1 MHTVKHFCT
10 LLLSLAISLNVIAQI
25 PPKREFRGTWVHTV
39 GQGKYAKMSMPE
51 MKKYFTDLLDGF
63 QKDGI
68 NVVLFQVRPEADA
81 WYDSPYEPWSR
92 YITGVQGK
100 NPGWDPLAFM
110 VKECHKRNIDIQAWL
125 NPYRVRTSPK
135 KPLAANHIYFR
146 HKDWFVNY
154 GDYLWFDPGNPACRE
169 FIKTVVKDIVKRY
182 DIDGI
187 HMDDYFYPYPI
198 VESQFDD
205 NKSFKTYGL
214 RKGFKSTQK
223 GDWRRD
229 NVNTLIRELHESI
242 HNIKPWVDF
251 GVSPFGIYRN
261 QKSDP
266 NGSQTNGLSNY
277 DDLFA
282 DILYWLKMGWVD
294 YNIPQLYWEIGHK
307 AADYGILI
315 DWWSKNSYDVP
326 LYIGQDVLRT
336 IKPDSLKRNQ
346 LRSKMNMVSENP
358 KVTGNCFWP
367 GYELER
373 NAGGVGD
380 SLRSVYH
387 KYPALHPADSK
398 YDRNPPQNV
407 RNLIYSRNK
416 SNNLNLTWNAPIA
429 KQEMD
434 KATYYVVYRFN
445 SQADIN
451 LEDPRCIVSV
461 TRETHY
467 DIPRKTPP
475 HKFYVVTAL
484 DRCHNE
490 SRGELIEVPY

>member
-10 LLLSLAISLNVIAQI
+10 LLLFLVISLNIVAQL

-39 GQGKYAKMSMPE
+39 GQGKYAKMSMQE
-51 MKKYFTDLLDGF
+51 MKSYFTNLLDGF

-81 WYDSPYEPWSR
+81 WYASPYEPWSR

-110 VKECHKRNIDIQAWL
+110 VKECHKRNIDIHAWL

-135 KPLAANHIYFR
+135 KVLAANHIYFK

-182 DIDGI
+182 DVDGI

-198 VESQFDD
+198 VESQFND
-205 NKSFKTYGL
+205 NKSFKTYGSK
-214 RKGFKSTQK
+214 KGFKCSQK

-229 NVNTLIRELHESI
+229 NVNTLIRELHESV
-242 HNIKPWVDF
+242 HSTKPWVNF

-307 AADYGILI
+307 AADYEILI
-315 DWWSKNSYDVP
+315 DWWSKNSYDIP

-346 LRSKMNMVSENP
+346 LHRKMTMVSNNP

-380 SLRSVYH
+380 SLRSYYY
-387 KYPALHPADSK
+387 KYPALHPAGNKFDQI
-398 YDRNPPQNV
+398 PPQSV
-407 RNLIYSRNK
+407 KNLIYIKNK
-416 SNNLNLTWNAPIA
+416 NNSISLTWNAPIA

-434 KATYYVVYRFN
+434 KASYFVVYKFN
-445 SQADIN
+445 SQGEIN
-451 LEDPRCIVSV
+451 LEDPRSIVSI

-467 DIPRKTPP
+467 DIPPKTP
-475 HKFYVVTAL
+475 HKFYVVTAF

-490 SRGELIEVPY
+490 SRGEFIEVSE